1 MKTKNLI
8 LLFFLL
14 YSATIYSQDSLLY
27 KIEGYCGTTKLR
39 DINAIYGEAA
49 FTSKATLF
57 AGTLVRQFVFDYG
70 QYYKKDKDVT
80 IKNEKGDVITFGSIA
95 LILNFFDYN
104 GWEFLEKIDEGN
116 SFLLLFKKKN
126 QSTTREN

>member
-8 LLFFLL
+8 VLFFLL
-14 YSATIYSQDSLLY
+14 CNATIYSQDSLLY

-39 DINAIYGEAA
+39 DINSVYGEAA
-49 FTSKATLF
+49 FTNKAAFF
-57 AGTLVRQFVFDYG
+57 AGTLLRQFVFDYG

-80 IKNEKGDVITFGSIA
+80 IKNEKGEVITFGSFA

-104 GWEFLEKIDEGN
+104 GWEFLEKIEEGN
-116 SFLLLFKKKN
+116 SYYLIFKKKI
-126 QSTTREN
+126 Q